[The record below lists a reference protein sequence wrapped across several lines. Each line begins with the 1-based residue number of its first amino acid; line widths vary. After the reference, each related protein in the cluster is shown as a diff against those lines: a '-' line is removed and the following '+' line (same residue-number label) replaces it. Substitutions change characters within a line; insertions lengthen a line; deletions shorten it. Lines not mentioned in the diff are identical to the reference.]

1 MNPFRLRLLLR
12 RLTLLATL
20 VGLAGCDRAPPP
32 QPGAERPAQAVLLL
46 AQRLR
51 ANDAAGFAAI
61 ALPPALHARVEAAW
75 RTGQSRWPLDELP
88 LDAKL
93 PSLLATLSAPGAAMQ
108 LQASFDRQFA
118 HDGRQLRSA
127 ATALGLFGVEYL
139 RNEGDYSD
147 AEREH
152 YVQAVQALS
161 RWAAGAPLS
170 DRVRARQLIGTLTG
184 AARRT
189 GIDAGDDFARLGMA
203 DSLARM
209 GPFLGAAKQAL
220 KPYGLDLDAAFA
232 GMQADLVAQTG
243 DTAQVRLRYTLGRD
257 PIDAIVPVRRVDG
270 RWYLDDLLRD
280 AEASLR
286 PVQAPGTRVADRG
299 PASAGAGSP

>member
-1 MNPFRLRLLLR
+1 MNAFFVR
-12 RLTLLATL
+12 RAAGWVWLACLLAL
-20 VGLAGCDRAPPP
+20 VACHPAPPP

-46 AQRLR
+46 VERLR
-51 ANDAAGFAAI
+51 ANDAAGFATI
-61 ALPPALHARVEAAW
+61 ALPPALHGRVAAGW
-75 RTGQSRWPLDELP
+75 RAGRSRWPLEELP

-93 PSLLATLSAPGAAMQ
+93 PALLATLSAPDAATQ

-118 HDGRQLRSA
+118 QNRRELQSA
-127 ATALGLFGVEYL
+127 AAALGLFGVEYL

-161 RWAAGAPLS
+161 RWAAAAPLS
-170 DRVRARQLIGTLTG
+170 DRTRARQLIATLTS

-189 GIDAGDDFARLGMA
+189 GIDAPDDFARLGME
-203 DSLARM
+203 DSLARI
-209 GPFLGAAKQAL
+209 GPFLGAIKQGL
-220 KPYGLDLDAAFA
+220 KPYGLDLDASFA

-243 DTAQVRLRYTLGRD
+243 DTAQVRLRYTLGGD
-257 PIDAIVPVRRVDG
+257 PIDAIVPMRRIDG
-270 RWYLDDLLRD
+270 RWYLSDLLRD

-286 PVQAPGTRVADRG
+286 PVPAPGTRVADRG
-299 PASAGAGSP
+299 PAGAKAGSP

>member
-1 MNPFRLRLLLR
+1 MNACLLR
-12 RLTLLATL
+12 RAAGLVWLSGLL
-20 VGLAGCDRAPPP
+20 GLAACHPAPPP

-46 AQRLR
+46 AERLR
-51 ANDAAGFAAI
+51 ASDAAGFAAI
-61 ALPPALHARVEAAW
+61 ALPPALHARVEAGW
-75 RTGQSRWPLDELP
+75 RAGQSRWPLEELP

-93 PSLLATLSAPGAAMQ
+93 PALLATLSAPGAATQ

-118 HDGRQLRSA
+118 HDRRELQSA

-161 RWAAGAPLS
+161 RWAAAAPLS
-170 DRVRARQLIGTLTG
+170 DRMRARQLIGTLTS

-189 GIDAGDDFARLGMA
+189 GIDAPDDFARLGMQ
-203 DSLARM
+203 DSLARI
-209 GPFLGAAKQAL
+209 GPFLGAIKQGL
-220 KPYGLDLDAAFA
+220 KPYGLDLDASFA
-232 GMQADLVAQTG
+232 GMQADLVGQTG
-243 DTAQVRLRYTLGRD
+243 DTAQVRLRYTLGGD
-257 PIDAIVPVRRVDG
+257 PVDAIVPMRRIDG

-299 PASAGAGSP
+299 RAGARAGSP

>member
-1 MNPFRLRLLLR
+1 MNAFLLR
-12 RLTLLATL
+12 RVAGFAWLPGLLA
-20 VGLAGCDRAPPP
+20 LAACQPAPAP

-51 ANDAAGFAAI
+51 ADDAAGFAAI
-61 ALPPALHARVEAAW
+61 ALPPALHAQVEGGW
-75 RTGQSRWPLDELP
+75 RTGRSRWPLEELP

-93 PSLLATLSAPGAAMQ
+93 PALLATLSAPGAAPQ

-118 HDGRQLRSA
+118 RNRRELQSA
-127 ATALGLFGVEYL
+127 AVSLGLFGVEYL

-161 RWAAGAPLS
+161 RWAAAAPLS
-170 DRVRARQLIGTLTG
+170 DRTRARQLIDNLTR

-189 GIDAGDDFARLGMA
+189 GIDGPDDFVRLGMEE
-203 DSLARM
+203 SLARI
-209 GPFLGAAKQAL
+209 GPFLGAIKQGL
-220 KPYGLDLDAAFA
+220 KPYGLDLDDSFA

-243 DTAQVRLRYTLGRD
+243 DTAQVRLRYTLGGD
-257 PIDAIVPVRRVDG
+257 PVDAIVPMRRIDG

-286 PVQAPGTRVADRG
+286 PVQAPGTRVAEHG
-299 PASAGAGSP
+299 QASARAGSP

>member
-1 MNPFRLRLLLR
+1 
-12 RLTLLATL
+12 
-20 VGLAGCDRAPPP
+20 
-32 QPGAERPAQAVLLL
+32 
-46 AQRLR
+46 
-51 ANDAAGFAAI
+51 
-61 ALPPALHARVEAAW
+61 
-75 RTGQSRWPLDELP
+75 
-88 LDAKL
+88 
-93 PSLLATLSAPGAAMQ
+93 
-108 LQASFDRQFA
+108 
-118 HDGRQLRSA
+118 
-127 ATALGLFGVEYL
+127 
-139 RNEGDYSD
+139 
-147 AEREH
+147 
-152 YVQAVQALS
+152 
-161 RWAAGAPLS
+161 
-170 DRVRARQLIGTLTG
+170 
-184 AARRT
+184 
-189 GIDAGDDFARLGMA
+189 MA

-232 GMQADLVAQTG
+232 GMQADLAAQTG

>member
-1 MNPFRLRLLLR
+1 MNVFSLR
-12 RLTLLATL
+12 RVAGSLWLPGLLALAACTPTL
-20 VGLAGCDRAPPP
+20 PPP
-32 QPGAERPAQAVLLL
+32 AGADRPAQAVLLL

-51 ANDAAGFAAI
+51 ANDASGFAAI
-61 ALPPALHARVEAAW
+61 ALPPALHARVEAGW
-75 RTGQSRWPLDELP
+75 RTGRSRWPLEELP

-93 PSLLATLSAPGAAMQ
+93 PALLATLAAPGAGTR

-118 HDGRQLRSA
+118 QNRRELQSA
-127 ATALGLFGVEYL
+127 AISLGLFGVEYL

-152 YVQAVQALS
+152 YVQAVQALG
-161 RWAAGAPLS
+161 RWAAAAPLS
-170 DRVRARQLIGTLTG
+170 DRTRARQLIGTLTS

-189 GIDAGDDFARLGMA
+189 GIDAPDDFARLGMA
-203 DSLARM
+203 QSLARI
-209 GPFLGAAKQAL
+209 GPFLGAIKQGL
-220 KPYGLDLDAAFA
+220 KPYGLDLDASFA

-243 DTAQVRLRYTLGRD
+243 DTAQVRLRYPLAGD
-257 PIDAIVPVRRVDG
+257 PIDAMVPMRRIDG

-286 PVQAPGTRVADRG
+286 PAQAPGTRVADRG

>member
-1 MNPFRLRLLLR
+1 MNAFPLR
-12 RLTLLATL
+12 RAAASLWLAGLLAL
-20 VGLAGCDRAPPP
+20 GGCQPAPPP
-32 QPGAERPAQAVLLL
+32 QPGAERPAQAVLQL

-61 ALPPALHARVEAAW
+61 ALPPALHARVEAGW
-75 RTGQSRWPLDELP
+75 RSGRSRWPLDELP

-118 HDGRQLRSA
+118 HDGRQLQSA

-161 RWAAGAPLS
+161 RWAAAAPLS
-170 DRVRARQLIGTLTG
+170 DRMRARQLIGNLTS

-189 GIDAGDDFARLGMA
+189 GIDAPDDFARLGMA
-203 DSLARM
+203 ESLARI
-209 GPFLGAAKQAL
+209 GPFLGAVKQAL
-220 KPYGLDLDAAFA
+220 KPYGLDLDASFA

-257 PIDAIVPVRRVDG
+257 PIDAMVPMRRVDG

-280 AEASLR
+280 AERSLR

-299 PASAGAGSP
+299 PASARAGSP

>member
-1 MNPFRLRLLLR
+1 MWLAG
-12 RLTLLATL
+12 LLA
-20 VGLAGCDRAPPP
+20 LAACHPAPPP

-61 ALPPALHARVEAAW
+61 ALPPALHARVEAGW
-75 RTGQSRWPLDELP
+75 RAGQSRWPLEELP

-93 PSLLATLSAPGAAMQ
+93 PALLATLSAPGAATQ
-108 LQASFDRQFA
+108 LQAGFDRQFA
-118 HDGRQLRSA
+118 QNRRELQSA

-161 RWAAGAPLS
+161 RWAATAPLS
-170 DRVRARQLIGTLTG
+170 DRTRARQLIGNLTS

-189 GIDAGDDFARLGMA
+189 GIDAPDDFARLGME
-203 DSLARM
+203 DSLARI
-209 GPFLGAAKQAL
+209 GPFLGAIKQGL
-220 KPYGLDLDAAFA
+220 KPYGLDLDASFA

-243 DTAQVRLRYTLGRD
+243 DTAQVRLRYTLGGD
-257 PIDAIVPVRRVDG
+257 PVDAIVPMRRIDG

-286 PVQAPGTRVADRG
+286 PVQAPGMRVADRG
-299 PASAGAGSP
+299 PARAGVGSP